1 MKIFDVYT
9 TCQIEPVRG
18 SGCYLWDSNDNKYLD
33 MYGGH
38 AVISVG
44 HSHPYYINAIVSQ
57 LGEIGF
63 YSNAAKNN
71 LQDKLAG
78 LLGKVSGYEDY
89 SLFLCNSGA
98 EANENAF
105 KTASFITGKKRVI
118 AFKGA
123 FHGRT
128 SGAVAAT
135 DNKNIVSP
143 FNSLHQITFV
153 QMNDL
158 DTVEKELS
166 AGDCAAV
173 VIEGIQGVAGIH
185 EPKKEFLEDLFS
197 ITKKYKALLIIDE
210 VQSGTGRTGKF
221 FAHQHTSVRPDIIAI
236 AKGIGNGFP
245 VGGILLSGE
254 IQPKK
259 GMLGSTFGGNHLACA
274 AATAVLEIIVDEKL
288 MERAE
293 SIGNY
298 LIKGLADIKNGCGSG
313 KIKEIRGRGL
323 MIGVEMEPEYAS
335 VREKLLS
342 EGKIFTGQSGSNVIR
357 LLPPL
362 TIGKS
367 EADLFLESFKKL
379 LA

>member
-9 TCQIEPVRG
+9 TCQVEPVRG
-18 SGCYLWDSNDNKYLD
+18 SGCYLWDRDDNKYLD

-44 HSHPYYINAIVSQ
+44 HSHPHYINAIERQ
-57 LGEIGF
+57 LEKIGF
-63 YSNAAKNN
+63 YSNAAQNN
-71 LQDKLAG
+71 LQAELAG

-143 FNSLHQITFV
+143 FNSVHQITFV
-153 QMNDL
+153 QLNDL
-158 DTVEKELS
+158 DAVEKELS

-185 EPKKEFLEDLFS
+185 EPKKEFLENLFS
-197 ITKKYKALLIIDE
+197 LTKRYGALLIVDE

-221 FAHQHTSVRPDIIAI
+221 FAHQHTSVRPDIISI

-245 VGGILLSGE
+245 IGGILLSSE
-254 IQPKK
+254 IQPRK

-274 AATAVLEIIVDEKL
+274 AAIAVLEIIEQEKL

-293 SIGNY
+293 GIGSY
-298 LIKGLADIKNGCGSG
+298 LIKGLTDIKDGCGKG
-313 KIKEIRGRGL
+313 KIREIRGRGL
-323 MIGVEMEPEYAS
+323 MIGVEMEPDYVW
-335 VREKLLS
+335 VREKFLS
-342 EGKIFTGQSGSNVIR
+342 DKKIFTGQSGSNVIR

-362 TIGKS
+362 TIDKC
-367 EADLFLESFKKL
+367 EADLFLDSFKKL

>member
-1 MKIFDVYT
+1 
-9 TCQIEPVRG
+9 
-18 SGCYLWDSNDNKYLD
+18 
-33 MYGGH
+33 
-38 AVISVG
+38 
-44 HSHPYYINAIVSQ
+44 
-57 LGEIGF
+57 
-63 YSNAAKNN
+63 
-71 LQDKLAG
+71 
-78 LLGKVSGYEDY
+78 
-89 SLFLCNSGA
+89 
-98 EANENAF
+98 
-105 KTASFITGKKRVI
+105 VI